1 MSLRQLARNGVDLGG
16 LHGFLPGER
25 RQDAGQAL
33 CQHGFAGAGCADQQ
47 YVVSAGS
54 GNDHGPPR
62 QRLAQYVRKIRHL
75 CPGFCR
81 IKGDSGG
88 RGQGRDSLQRIH
100 YLTGC
105 MGGVDRHSIGAGLG
119 SFRGVLG
126 GDIQGADAA
135 FGSGQSHG
143 QNAGYRPQG
152 AVQRQLAQKG
162 SIRRDGLQLAAGNK
176 KRKQQGQIIHRAGLA
191 DIGRGQIDGDA
202 PVRELEPQILDG
214 GTHAVCTF
222 AHSGIRQAYDGKCRQ
237 TAGDIGFYRY
247 GKAVQALQTKAS
259 GDRIHG
265 ALPRSNE

>member
-1 MSLRQLARNGVDLGG
+1 
-16 LHGFLPGER
+16 
-25 RQDAGQAL
+25 
-33 CQHGFAGAGCADQQ
+33 
-47 YVVSAGS
+47 
-54 GNDHGPPR
+54 
-62 QRLAQYVRKIRHL
+62 
-75 CPGFCR
+75 
-81 IKGDSGG
+81 
-88 RGQGRDSLQRIH
+88 
-100 YLTGC
+100 

-152 AVQRQLAQKG
+152 AVQRQFAQKG
-162 SIRRDGLQLAAGNK
+162 GICRDGLQLAAGNK

-191 DIGRGQIDGDA
+191 DIGRSQIDGDA

-222 AHSGIRQAYDGKCRQ
+222 AHSGIRQAYDGKCGQ